1 MRWNRSVRL
10 VLRSGQSITGINAVV
25 EFMTRLSGEKESLP
39 FVVWSTEATGHASD
53 SSKLIKHATVPR
65 LRTGSNLEALGLNA
79 RSSALFF
86 LSNLHLVGR
95 SSALLHLPAL
105 LRMTI
110 HLPNRFLKLILTYLV
125 TPPHNSIFDLSLDV
139 ITTALHIY
147 KPYPII
153 HIRLVSPR
161 RSSRLPVTIHTTI

>member
-10 VLRSGQSITGINAVV
+10 VLRSGQSITGINAAV
-25 EFMTRLSGEKESLP
+25 EFMTRQSGEKESFP
-39 FVVWSTEATGHASD
+39 FVVWSMEATGHASD

-110 HLPNRFLKLILTYLV
+110 HCLPNRFLKLILTYLV

-139 ITTALHIY
+139 ITPSLHIY
-147 KPYPII
+147 TPYPII
-153 HIRLVSPR
+153 HIRLV
-161 RSSRLPVTIHTTI
+161 